1 MDYVLVVVHIVMNEK
16 WNYHAIQQN
25 NANKRTDMDDIIK
38 IVSLFK
44 NQAFLMLSSGL
55 ISYHETL
62 LPYNPY

>member
-38 IVSLFK
+38 IVSLFEKNK

-55 ISYHETL
+55 ISYHETIRIS
-62 LPYNPY
+62 